1 MRGEKKMIQ
10 RNLDG
15 VYFRMK
21 RGDKY
26 TNVCFS
32 DMTEDEQDEVL
43 KGRNEEYLRNFV
55 KILAKTIRK
64 IGDELDI
71 VGE

>member
-1 MRGEKKMIQ
+1 MMQ

-15 VYFRMK
+15 VFFRVR
-21 RGDKY
+21 RGDKW
-26 TNVCFS
+26 TNICFS
-32 DMTEDEQDEVL
+32 DMTEEEQDDIL
-43 KGRNEEYLRNFV
+43 KDKHEEYLRNFV

>member
-1 MRGEKKMIQ
+1 MIQ